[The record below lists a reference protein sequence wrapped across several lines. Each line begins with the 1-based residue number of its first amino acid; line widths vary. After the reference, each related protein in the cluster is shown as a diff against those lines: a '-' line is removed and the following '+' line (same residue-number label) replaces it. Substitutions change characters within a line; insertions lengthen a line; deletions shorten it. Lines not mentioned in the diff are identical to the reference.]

1 MRLPRLSWMFLGAF
15 GISATLP
22 LLAAPDP
29 TLKSTCAPT
38 ATTLCL
44 NEGRFSVSA
53 TWQRSDG
60 SNGRGNAVLLTD
72 DTGYFWFFDP
82 ANIEVVTKALNACA
96 VNDAYWVFSSG
107 LTNVGVN
114 LMVTDVATGR
124 SRNYTSPIAVPY
136 APVQDTSS
144 FATCSTPTTRV
155 ADVNGT
161 WATNL
166 TIGGF
171 LYPASLTLVQ
181 VGTSVSGA
189 ASVFGGGGGS
199 VTGTVDGQKLT
210 FSVTEVS
217 PCPGAYSGTALLSDS
232 SLSISGSVSG
242 SDCLGSYSGTV
253 YGAKTFVGGPPSKG
267 NALVAGFWDATLD
280 FSQGQF
286 LAEIA
291 FVQNGSSING
301 TAVIAGRGSGSL
313 TGSVVNDNIRFT
325 VNELSPCLGIFV
337 GDASVSGDAIRS
349 GFISGSDCGGSYS
362 GSFSATR
369 R

>member
-1 MRLPRLSWMFLGAF
+1 MRVQRRSWMFLGAF
-15 GISATLP
+15 GISAALP
-22 LLAAPDP
+22 LLAAPEPIP
-29 TLKSTCAPT
+29 TSACLPS

-53 TWQRSDG
+53 TWQKSDG
-60 SNGRGNAVLLTD
+60 SNGQGNAVLLTD

-114 LMVTDVATGR
+114 LTVTDVATGQ
-124 SRNYTSPIAVPY
+124 SRNYTNPINAPY
-136 APVQDTSS
+136 VSVQDTIS

-166 TIGGF
+166 TIGGS
-171 LYPASLTLVQ
+171 LYPASLTLLQ
-181 VGTSVSGA
+181 AGTSVSGT

-199 VTGTVDGQKLT
+199 VTGTVDGQTLN
-210 FSVTEVS
+210 FSVTEVN
-217 PCPGAYSGTALLSDS
+217 PCPGAYSGTALVSDS
-232 SLSISGSVSG
+232 SLDISGSLSG

-253 YGAKTFVGGPPSKG
+253 YGAKTFVGGPASKG
-267 NALVAGFWDATLD
+267 NASVAGLWDATLD
-280 FSQGQF
+280 FSQGPF
-286 LAEIA
+286 LATIA

-301 TAVIAGRGSGSL
+301 TAVIVGRGSGSL
-313 TGSVVNDNIRFT
+313 TGSVVGDNIRFT

-337 GDASVSGDAIRS
+337 GDASVSGNAIGS
-349 GFISGSDCGGSYS
+349 GYIAGSDCGGSYS